1 METVVLKRVVIIG
14 DCDLEARLLKDILAL
29 GATGYTCYS
38 VRGRGGRGVR
48 PRYEKTGNLKIEVIA
63 SREVAQKILEHVAE
77 NYFED
82 YAMIGFIDDVEVLK
96 GQHFVGRPPIRTLKP
111 NPTSKR

>member
-1 METVVLKRVVIIG
+1 MAIAKEMSRQLGLGENILDAAVLAGPKHYR
-14 DCDLEARLLKDILAL
+14 
-29 GATGYTCYS
+29 CYS
-38 VRGRGGRGVR
+38 VRGRGVR